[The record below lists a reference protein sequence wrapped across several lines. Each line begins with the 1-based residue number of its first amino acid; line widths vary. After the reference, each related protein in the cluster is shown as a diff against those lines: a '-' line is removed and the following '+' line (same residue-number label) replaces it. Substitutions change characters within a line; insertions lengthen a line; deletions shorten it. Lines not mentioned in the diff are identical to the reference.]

1 MTEPTIHFPA
11 LHLSQA
17 MLNGLVLRGIR
28 HPDLDPVAA
37 TDLLLGHIASLHHD
51 LTALMDGIEGKTFV
65 QIDPDGISWQT
76 TP

>member
-11 LHLSQA
+11 LHLSEG

-28 HPDLDPVAA
+28 HPDLEPEAA
-37 TDLLLGHIASLHHD
+37 AALLLGHIASLHHD
-51 LTALMDGIEGKTFV
+51 LIALMDGLEGKTFV
-65 QIDPDGISWQT
+65 QIDPDGITWQA